1 VLLHDLKREAMLRP
15 DDAGARFDLGEALF
29 GDKQFEA
36 AIKQLEKALAL
47 DPDHANARRM
57 LARAYRAEGRNTP
70 AERAWEELVKRRPE
84 DAGAR
89 DELSELLVEGRRLD
103 DAILHLEEAIK
114 VDPTSVSRLLRT
126 ADLARQ
132 RGLLPRARG
141 HLEKAQKLAPEDP
154 EVTARLAEIALEL
167 GSVGSIITSPLHR
180 GREFLLGRARAAL
193 AAPPF
198 EEALTT
204 DTLRDAAA
212 RLRSMDVSGAKR
224 ALVTASPAEQES
236 AGFLLLRAEMTL
248 LEGDLE
254 KSEKAYRRCVARAPG
269 SVLAWSRLGE
279 VLAARGRL
287 DEAARCYEQ
296 HLTLVPD
303 DAGALE
309 ALGDTLSA
317 QDRPREA
324 MEAYQKALKLQAD
337 PMIAAKVA
345 ELRSAA
351 RRAEDDARPIGR
363 LGALGWNAMGGVV
376 SPLEAV
382 AVPGKGE
389 LIFTGPVGKSGQD
402 AAKVAF
408 SCLKARAESLGIEE
422 AVRTLDLHLHFIDTE
437 HPKDGP
443 SAGLAL
449 ALAGLSAYT
458 RRPLK
463 PRLAA
468 TGEITLQGGVRSV
481 GGLHEKLVAARL
493 AGVETVIVPR
503 KNLFDLRELSR
514 DVLDRISLVHVDSLP
529 EALEHALLPGG

>member
-15 DDAGARFDLGEALF
+15 EDARARFELAEALF
-29 GDKQFEA
+29 GEKQFEP
-36 AIKQLEKALAL
+36 AIKQLEKALSL
-47 DPDHANARRM
+47 DPDHDNARRM
-57 LARAYRAEGRNTP
+57 LARAYREEGRNTP
-70 AERAWEELVKRRPE
+70 AERTWEEIVKRRPE

-89 DELSELLVEGRRLD
+89 DELSALLVEGGRLD

-114 VDPTSVSRLLRT
+114 ADPTHVSRLLRT
-126 ADLARQ
+126 ADLARR

-141 HLEKAQKLAPEDP
+141 HLERARQISPEDP
-154 EVTARLAEIALEL
+154 EVAARLAEIALSL
-167 GSVGSIITSPLHR
+167 GAVGSVFTSPIHR

-193 AAPPF
+193 EATPLREAVTSGALREAAV
-198 EEALTT
+198 L
-204 DTLRDAAA
+204 LR
-212 RLRSMDVSGAKR
+212 RMDINGAKR
-224 ALVTASPAEQES
+224 ALVTAPPAEQEGAAFS
-236 AGFLLLRAEMTL
+236 LLRAEITL

-254 KSEKAYRRCVARAPG
+254 KSEKAYRRCVTRSPD
-269 SVLAWSRLGE
+269 STLAWSRLGE
-279 VLAARGRL
+279 VLAARGL
-287 DEAARCYEQ
+287 FEEAARCYQE
-296 HLTLVPD
+296 HLVRAPD
-303 DAGALE
+303 DVSAAE

-317 QDRPREA
+317 QGRTSQA
-324 MEAYQKALKLQAD
+324 IEAYQRALKLQAD
-337 PMIAAKVA
+337 PTIAAKVA
-345 ELRSAA
+345 ELRAAA
-351 RRAEDDARPIGR
+351 RVAEDDARPIGR

-382 AVPGKGE
+382 AVAGKGE
-389 LIFTGPVGKSGQD
+389 LIFTGPVGKTGQD
-402 AAKVAF
+402 AARVAF

-449 ALAGLSAYT
+449 ALAGISAYT

-468 TGEITLQGGVRSV
+468 TGEITLQGGVRQV
-481 GGLHEKLVAARL
+481 GGLHEKLLAARL

-503 KNLFDLRELSR
+503 KNLFDLRELGREVR
-514 DVLDRISLVHVDSLP
+514 DRVSLVYVDSLP

>member
-1 VLLHDLKREAMLRP
+1 MLLHDLKREAMLRP

-29 GDKQFEA
+29 GDKQVEA
-36 AIKQLEKALAL
+36 AIKQLEKAVAL
-47 DPDHANARRM
+47 DPDHTNARRM

-70 AERAWEELVKRRPE
+70 AERTWEELVKRRPD

-89 DELSELLVEGRRLD
+89 DELSEILVEGRRLD
-103 DAILHLEEAIK
+103 DAILHLEEALK
-114 VDPTSVSRLLRT
+114 VDPSNVSRLLRT
-126 ADLARQ
+126 AELSRR

-141 HLEKAQKLAPEDP
+141 HLEKARKLAPGDP
-154 EVTARLAEIALEL
+154 QVTALLAEIGLEL
-167 GSVGSIITSPLHR
+167 GSVASFTSPLQR

-193 AAPPF
+193 EAPPF
-198 EEALTT
+198 KAGLTT
-204 DTLRDAAA
+204 CALRDAAE

-236 AGFLLLRAEMTL
+236 DPYQLLRAEITL
-248 LEGDLE
+248 LEGDLD
-254 KSEKAYRRCVARAPG
+254 KSEKAYRRCVERAPG
-269 SVLAWSRLGE
+269 SRLGWSRLGE
-279 VLAARGRL
+279 VLAARGQME
-287 DEAARCYEQ
+287 EAIRCYAR
-296 HLTLVPD
+296 HLALAPD

-317 QDRPREA
+317 HDRPEEA
-324 MEAYQKALKLQAD
+324 MVAYQKALKLEAD
-337 PMIAAKVA
+337 PTVAARLA

-351 RRAEDDARPIGR
+351 RRAEDEARPIGR

-514 DVLDRISLVHVDSLP
+514 DVLDHLTLVHVDSLP
-529 EALEHALLPGG
+529 EALEHALLLEG